1 MSLLPFLAVAFAAG
15 SLSLLTRRAAR
26 ASAAIGLVGLGLAA
40 VAAGSIRDEVPFRI
54 AGGAIA
60 GTEYARL
67 FLGLGAWVGLLL
79 CVVALA
85 TTWPRSLPGAM
96 LVGLGAT
103 GLALGATDAAT
114 AVAAATGGA
123 VVGILVTAV
132 GRASEGGL
140 IVASRELRAL
150 VVAGALALGAVAV
163 VAGPLGGVRV
173 DPQILGVAYLSLAA
187 AVAIRLGAIP
197 FHLWAARVADAA
209 PEIGLPLVMAW
220 GPAAFAIVALGWIDG
235 TLIPL
240 GEELGPERGL
250 VALVGLASLAL
261 GTAAAIAHDDLEHVV
276 GYSIVADAGVVLLG
290 LAVLDPVGWES
301 TRTWLLS
308 FVVVKSAFAAWVAA
322 VRGAYGTRR
331 LSELG
336 GWARGSPLLAL
347 GLVVI
352 GVAAIGWPGLA
363 AFASR
368 GSLIVQVFGGPLGIF
383 AVVAALAGVIVYAR
397 VLAAGFRRR
406 SRAVEGGPGLRFR
419 WPAGRPDRLSWAVV
433 DDVVQGW
440 AANRASIAA
449 ITVLAMAGL
458 AAAVSGGGL
467 GVQRAAAGL
476 PPAVGEPTESFGP
489 ESSALLEP

>member
-1 MSLLPFLAVAFAAG
+1 MSLLPFLAVAFSAG
-15 SLSLLTRRAAR
+15 SLSLLSRRASR
-26 ASAAIGLVGLGLAA
+26 ASAAVGLIGLVLAG
-40 VAAGSIRDEVPFRI
+40 VAAGLIHDEAPFRI

-60 GTEYARL
+60 GTEFARL

-85 TTWPRSLPGAM
+85 TTWPHSLPGAM

-103 GLALGATDAAT
+103 GLAIGATDAAT

-132 GRASEGGL
+132 GAQSERGL
-140 IVASRELRAL
+140 VVASRELRAL

-173 DPQILGVAYLSLAA
+173 DPAILGVAYLSLAA

-240 GEELGPERGL
+240 GEDLGAERGL
-250 VALVGLASLAL
+250 VALVGLASLAM

-276 GYSIVADAGVVLLG
+276 GYSIVADAGVALLG

-301 TRTWLLS
+301 TRTWLVC

-322 VRGAYGTRR
+322 VRGTYGTRR
-331 LSELG
+331 LSELS

-347 GLVVI
+347 GLIVI
-352 GVAAIGWPGLA
+352 GMAAIGWPGLA

-368 GSLIVQVFGGPLGIF
+368 GFLIVQVFGGPLGMF
-383 AVVAALAGVIVYAR
+383 AVVAALAGVVVYGR
-397 VLAAGFRRR
+397 VLAAGLGRR
-406 SRAVEGGPGLRFR
+406 SRAVEGGPAFRFR
-419 WPAGRPDRLSWAVV
+419 WPAGRRNWLSISFV
-433 DDVVQGW
+433 DDLVAGW
-440 AANRASIAA
+440 SANRAPIAA
-449 ITVLAMAGL
+449 IAVLALAGL
-458 AAAVSGGGL
+458 AAAISGGGL
-467 GVQRAAAGL
+467 GVQRAASGL
-476 PPAVGEPTESFGP
+476 PPTLGGPTESFGP
-489 ESSALLEP
+489 EASAPVEP